1 LAGYNLILE
10 ESFTNEGIFTNPG
23 VVTFNGSTGG
33 AIFSGSGIFDNLIF
47 AGAGSWILQ
56 DALNVDGNL
65 TITSGTLATGSN
77 SVNLAGNFIN
87 SDTFTTSGTVTFD
100 AADTGKTINS
110 GTATFNNLTFDG
122 TGSWSLASPLDVN
135 GNLTVSTGT
144 LTAGTKSINIAGNFT
159 NNATFTTSGTV
170 TFDGLVSGKT
180 IQSGTTIF
188 NNLTIDGAGGAWS
201 LRNKLNVDNVLT
213 IEAGTLDLNGFGLEF
228 ITPPA
233 IPFVNRGTLKLI
245 GTETLTPSS
254 FPNDTT
260 GGTVEY
266 YGTGSY
272 TGLKAGNNYYNLSFS
287 SAGGNYTLTAPLA
300 VNNNLAF
307 TAALSLDTGTH
318 SITIGGDF
326 SNQGSA
332 LGGEGTVIFIDANKI
347 STISASTTFYNFTC
361 QTAGK
366 TLKFQAGTLQTIS
379 NNLTL
384 IGEGK
389 NPIALRSTQSA
400 GSDEERHWEIKLE
413 PAGEKNIYGVDVKD
427 SWNISSE
434 VFTVTFS
441 ADSGNNQGWVFT
453 PASFVWVGAFSSNW
467 GDGRNWDLE
476 YVPNPTDTVTIGSTA
491 RNPILDESREI
502 VSLTIEQGGVL
513 ELEGYNFTLTGA
525 FINEGKLMLWGS
537 AAQTLSGFSNYISDG
552 TVEYNGVSEPSY
564 TGLIAGDTYYNLI
577 FSGTTYNL
585 NNALEVNNDLIV
597 STGTL
602 AAGINSI
609 NIGGSFTNNA
619 AFTTSGTVT
628 FDAADTG
635 KTINSGTATFNN
647 LTFDGIGSWNLANA
661 LDVDGDLA
669 INTGTLAAG
678 SNSVT
683 IGGNF
688 TNNAAFTTSGTV
700 TFDGAG
706 GTVKS
711 GTAVF
716 YNLTFD
722 GIG

>member
-1 LAGYNLILE
+1 DSQWQKSNSANLTWAPQGTKTFIDNTAAKQNLGKILITAGSTSPQVNLANDIRVASLNIASGHNFNLAGYNLILE

-619 AFTTSGTVT
+619 AFTTSGT
-628 FDAADTG
+628 
-635 KTINSGTATFNN
+635 I
-647 LTFDGIGSWNLANA
+647 TFDGLGS
-661 LDVDGDLA
+661 GK
-669 INTGTLAAG
+669 T
-678 SNSVT
+678 
-683 IGGNF
+683 
-688 TNNAAFTTSGTV
+688 
-700 TFDGAG
+700 
-706 GTVKS
+706 
-711 GTAVF
+711 
-716 YNLTFD
+716 
-722 GIG
+722 